1 MYTWVNRAEAEAK
14 WGGNVDVSQVISL
27 GGFQQGED
35 WREDQSY
42 TGKLIKED
50 PAVKWMDR

>member
-1 MYTWVNRAEAEAK
+1 MYTWVFRAEAEAK
-14 WGGNVDVSQVISL
+14 WGGNVDVSRVISL

-42 TGKLIKED
+42 TGELIKED

>member
-1 MYTWVNRAEAEAK
+1 MYTWVNGAEAEAK
-14 WGGNVDVSQVISL
+14 WGGNVDVSRVISL

-42 TGKLIKED
+42 TGELIKED
-50 PAVKWMDR
+50 HAVKWMDR